1 MKGLFSKKA
10 GQADKPAAASKAPPA
25 APPAAAASAAP
36 SAAPRQAG
44 AQAMPASQPAA
55 LKGKP
60 AAGGFGSQNAAAAY
74 SEPLPAF
81 RDVPAGERQALFAKK
96 LHLCSY
102 TFDFGDAAKHARE
115 KEIKRQTLLEL
126 VDYVNTGQG
135 KFTEA
140 LFDDITFCLANN
152 LFRALPPSGHE
163 TTGVGG
169 GEPFDAEEEEP
180 ALEPAWPHLQARGA
194 AHVRV
199 CPKTRCACRPG
210 PPRRGTLTRARA
222 PARRSCTS
230 SCCATW

>member
-1 MKGLFSKKA
+1 MRNLLKKV
-10 GQADKPAAASKAPPA
+10 GQADKPAASKSAPA
-25 APPAAAASAAP
+25 ATPAATASAAP
-36 SAAPRQAG
+36 AAGGR
-44 AQAMPASQPAA
+44 PAA
-55 LKGKP
+55 GPAGPAPVASASRSKP
-60 AAGGFGSQNAAAAY
+60 AAGFGSQNAAAAY

-102 TFDFGDAAKHARE
+102 TFDFNDAAKNARE

-169 GEPFDAEEEEP
+169 GEAFDAEEEEP
-180 ALEPAWPHLQARGA
+180 ALEPAWPHLQAR
-194 AHVRV
+194 
-199 CPKTRCACRPG
+199 CRPAG
-210 PPRRGTLTRARA
+210 RRVL
-222 PARRSCTS
+222 P
-230 SCCATW
+230 

>member
-1 MKGLFSKKA
+1 MRNLLKSVGSK
-10 GQADKPAAASKAPPA
+10 ADKPPAASKGAPA
-25 APPAAAASAAP
+25 APAAATASAPPTAGGRPAAGPAGPAPTASASRA
-36 SAAPRQAG
+36 
-44 AQAMPASQPAA
+44 
-55 LKGKP
+55 KP
-60 AAGGFGSQNAAAAY
+60 ATGGFGSQNAAAAY

-102 TFDFGDAAKHARE
+102 TFDFNDAAKNARE

-169 GEPFDAEEEEP
+169 GEAFDAEEEEP
-180 ALEPAWPHLQARGA
+180 ALEPAWPHLQARG
-194 AHVRV
+194 
-199 CPKTRCACRPG
+199 
-210 PPRRGTLTRARA
+210 
-222 PARRSCTS
+222 PAKP
-230 SCCATW
+230 